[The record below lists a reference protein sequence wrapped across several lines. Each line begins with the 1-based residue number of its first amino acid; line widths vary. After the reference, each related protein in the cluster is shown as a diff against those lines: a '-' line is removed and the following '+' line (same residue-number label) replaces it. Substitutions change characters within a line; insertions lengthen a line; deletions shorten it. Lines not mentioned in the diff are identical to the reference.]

1 MELSKTFQMPVKNKD
16 NLIRFVIG
24 GILDIIPVLNLL
36 SSGYAFILM
45 RKHIFENASESLP
58 EWEGWGSLFKYGI
71 LTFLISLGYVLIP
84 LAIIGLG
91 VAAEAT
97 HVAILEYVGV
107 TFDIIGGLSFLAAI
121 FLFPM
126 GIIMFAIDDEV
137 SSAFAIFH
145 VIDMTLKHIGS
156 YLKAF
161 IIIFVM
167 GIVLGFLSQIPFIG
181 WIISV
186 FVGFYILLESALFF
200 GDVGQA
206 IAESTG
212 KKAPQ
217 AEGMEDVVLE
227 PEVTSA
233 PKVEEKQDA
242 PPEVKEEEKA
252 EDKEK
257 DGKEKE
263 D

>member
-16 NLIRFVIG
+16 NLIRYVIG
-24 GILDIIPVLNLL
+24 GILGIIPVLNLL
-36 SSGYAFILM
+36 PIGYAFILM

-58 EWEGWGSLFKYGI
+58 EWEGWGTLFKYGF
-71 LTFLISLGYVLIP
+71 LTFLIILGYMLIP

-126 GIIMFAIDDEV
+126 GIILFAIDDEV

-145 VIDMTLKHIGS
+145 VIDMTIKHIGS
-156 YLKAF
+156 YLKAS

-167 GIVLGFLSQIPFIG
+167 NFVPGFLSQIPFIG
-181 WIISV
+181 WIISI
-186 FVGFYILLESALFF
+186 FVEVYILLESALFF

-206 IAESTG
+206 IAERAG
-212 KKAPQ
+212 KKTPQ
-217 AEGMEDVVLE
+217 AEEMEDVVLE
-227 PEVTSA
+227 PEVTSTA
-233 PKVEEKQDA
+233 KAEEQQEA
-242 PPEVKEEEKA
+242 QPEVKEETKTENN
-252 EDKEK
+252 EK
-257 DGKEKE
+257 DEEKKE